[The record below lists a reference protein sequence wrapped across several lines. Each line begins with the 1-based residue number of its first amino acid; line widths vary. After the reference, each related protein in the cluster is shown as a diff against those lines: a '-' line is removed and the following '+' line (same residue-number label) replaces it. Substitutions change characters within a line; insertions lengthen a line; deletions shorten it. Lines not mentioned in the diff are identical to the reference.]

1 MRGDISPTLPR
12 SGAFLRSRS
21 RLCGSETAEPSAN
34 VSVRFAGKRPKS
46 RRCGG
51 LSLGKEEALGLT
63 IAPTLLA
70 RADEVI
76 E

>member
-34 VSVRFAGKRPKS
+34 VSVRFAGKRPRADGVDGS
-46 RRCGG
+46 
-51 LSLGKEEALGLT
+51 
-63 IAPTLLA
+63 PLA
-70 RADEVI
+70 RKKLSA
-76 E
+76 